1 MSEVFEGS
9 FTQQDPI
16 PREAIEA
23 AIRVMESGRLHR
35 YNVAEGEFSEAALLE
50 QEFAELTG
58 ARYCV
63 AVASG
68 GSAMATAL
76 RAIGVRPGDKV
87 LSNAFTL
94 APVPGAIASL
104 GAVPVFVEV
113 TEELTIDLADLETRI
128 AASGARVLLL
138 SHMRGHLCDM
148 AALMTLCDRAGV
160 TVIEDCAHTM
170 GASWDGTASG
180 RHGAMAAYST
190 QTYKHV
196 NSGEGGFLT
205 SDDEVLMARAI
216 LLSGS
221 YMLFDRHLSK
231 PAADVFEQ
239 VKYDTPNVS
248 GRMDNLRAAIL
259 RPQLKT
265 LQDQCDGW
273 TERYRE
279 VESGLRDLAGL
290 KVIERPE
297 QERFVGSS
305 IQFLLP
311 GWRADQI
318 RNLVA
323 RCLKRGVELKWFG
336 AEEPAAFTSRYDSW
350 HYANPEPMPKTDAVL
365 AQLMDMRVPL
375 TFSLQDCAQ
384 ISRIIRSEVSALW
397 QQG

>member
-1 MSEVFEGS
+1 
-9 FTQQDPI
+9 
-16 PREAIEA
+16 
-23 AIRVMESGRLHR
+23 
-35 YNVAEGEFSEAALLE
+35 
-50 QEFAELTG
+50 
-58 ARYCV
+58 
-63 AVASG
+63 
-68 GSAMATAL
+68 
-76 RAIGVRPGDKV
+76 
-87 LSNAFTL
+87 
-94 APVPGAIASL
+94 
-104 GAVPVFVEV
+104 
-113 TEELTIDLADLETRI
+113 
-128 AASGARVLLL
+128 
-138 SHMRGHLCDM
+138 
-148 AALMTLCDRAGV
+148 
-160 TVIEDCAHTM
+160 
-170 GASWDGTASG
+170 
-180 RHGAMAAYST
+180 
-190 QTYKHV
+190 
-196 NSGEGGFLT
+196 
-205 SDDEVLMARAI
+205 VLMARAI

-259 RPQLKT
+259 RPQLKN

-318 RNLVA
+318 SNLVA